1 MLPLRHRVL
10 FVRKKFPCT
19 KLSGNLGNRYH
30 EAELLNNLDE
40 FFDLNQI
47 LVSFTYS

>member
-1 MLPLRHRVL
+1 MLPLRHGVQ
-10 FVRKKFPCT
+10 FVGKKFSCT
-19 KLSGNLGNRYH
+19 KLSGNRYH

-40 FFDLNQI
+40 FFDLNPE